1 MRSLESA
8 IRTGSV
14 EFRRR
19 YAHNKALAAQ
29 LRARQQ
35 TARSARPARDLQR
48 LAAQGK
54 LLPRQRL
61 ELLLD
66 PGTPFL
72 ELSTLAAN
80 MAYGGESPGAS
91 CITGIGV
98 VAGHEVMVHAD
109 DPTVK
114 GGAWYPLTVKKIV
127 RALDIAIENRLPVVH
142 LCDSAGGSCRCSRR
156 CFPTATWRGAYSATS
171 RCSARWG

>member
-1 MRSLESA
+1 MSRLESA
-8 IRTGSV
+8 VRSGSA

-19 YAHNKALAAQ
+19 YAHNKALARE
-29 LRARQQ
+29 LHERQQ
-35 TARSARPARDLQR
+35 AVRHERPSRDLER

-61 ELLLD
+61 ERLLD

-98 VAGHEVMVHAD
+98 VAGREVLIHAD
-109 DPTVK
+109 DPSVK
-114 GGAWYPLTVKKIV
+114 AAPGT
-127 RALDIAIENRLPVVH
+127 R
-142 LCDSAGGSCRCSRR
+142 SR
-156 CFPTATWRGAYSATS
+156 
-171 RCSARWG
+171 

>member
-1 MRSLESA
+1 MRPLESTV
-8 IRTGSV
+8 RTGAA

-19 YAHNKALAAQ
+19 YAHNKRLAAE
-29 LRARQQ
+29 LRARQE
-35 TARSARPARDLQR
+35 TARHSRPARDLER
-48 LAAQGK
+48 LSSQGK

-91 CITGIGV
+91 LYQRHRHRQR
-98 VAGHEVMVHAD
+98 ARGH
-109 DPTVK
+109 
-114 GGAWYPLTVKKIV
+114 GA
-127 RALDIAIENRLPVVH
+127 
-142 LCDSAGGSCRCSRR
+142 
-156 CFPTATWRGAYSATS
+156 RG
-171 RCSARWG
+171 